1 MTAGH
6 DGLIPALVRVG
17 QQTGQLRYFSVL
29 PRTGEWVNH
38 APRGWPR
45 DDYEVEWVLHWSWDP
60 DDTHDRRPDV
70 TVEICLVDPAI

>member
-1 MTAGH
+1 MTTAH

-38 APRGWPR
+38 APHGWPR

-70 TVEICLVDPAI
+70 TVEICLVDPGI